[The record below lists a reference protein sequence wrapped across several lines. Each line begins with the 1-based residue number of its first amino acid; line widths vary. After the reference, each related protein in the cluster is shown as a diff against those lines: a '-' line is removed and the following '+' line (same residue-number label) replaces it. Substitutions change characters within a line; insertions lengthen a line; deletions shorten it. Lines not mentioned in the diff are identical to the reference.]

1 LLYPGPLGTPDQFN
15 RCHFQERTGFAHA
28 PGKFEMRVIQADGT
42 EVVETFSDARDL
54 AKRQDEV
61 QRAVSQDGWD
71 GPHGWLM

>member
-1 LLYPGPLGTPDQFN
+1 MFWW
-15 RCHFQERTGFAHA
+15 FERAGEFLRLEVLELA